1 MNLQNTVCLLDDYQS
16 KRQSKRQSKCQSRR
30 NSERKPEVG
39 KECDENSVRAEVL
52 PFSKHTTYL
61 ARLELDE
68 LLAYKMLYSEL
79 DLQILLGK
87 ISALLHREFGKG
99 VVRREKTCF
108 ILGHNQF
115 ESLVAGLLRVQF
127 YANMEDLPEFNI
139 FGETST
145 QEGITL
151 TWGIGNTA
159 DDAQQD
165 LSRKRLQKKIRRTR
179 RGRKRHHKTH
189 N

>member
-1 MNLQNTVCLLDDYQS
+1 MNLQNTVCLLDDYQAKRQS
-16 KRQSKRQSKCQSRR
+16 RRQSKRKS
-30 NSERKPEVG
+30 EVG
-39 KECDENSVRAEVL
+39 KTGDKNKVLAEVL

-61 ARLELDE
+61 ARLELDD

-79 DLQILLGK
+79 DLQLLLGK
-87 ISALLHREFGKG
+87 ISALLQREFGKG

-151 TWGIGNTA
+151 TWGIGKSTDN
-159 DDAQQD
+159 AQQD
-165 LSRKRLQKKIRRTR
+165 LVRKREKKTTRRTR
-179 RGRKRHHKTH
+179 LGRKRHRKTH